1 MATVNPSGAIVAPV
15 YRNPLGASAYIQEPL
30 YKLADLLGD
39 VKAWARHQRMDDLV
53 QAMTEAQ
60 ALAGCIGAEVH
71 HG

>member
-1 MATVNPSGAIVAPV
+1 MATANGSAVGVTPMESTRRNGA
-15 YRNPLGASAYIQEPL
+15 PLSA
-30 YKLADLLGD
+30 LADLLGD

-60 ALAGCIGAEVH
+60 ALAGRIGAEVR

>member
-1 MATVNPSGAIVAPV
+1 MATANGSAVGVTPMESTRRNGA
-15 YRNPLGASAYIQEPL
+15 PLNA
-30 YKLADLLGD
+30 LADLLGD

-60 ALAGCIGAEVH
+60 ALAGRIGAEVH

>member
-1 MATVNPSGAIVAPV
+1 MATANRSAGIAPAIP
-15 YRNPLGASAYIQEPL
+15 RQLGAQRRPARQ
-30 YKLADLLGD
+30 LADLLGD

-60 ALAGCIGAEVH
+60 ALAGRIGAEVR

>member
-1 MATVNPSGAIVAPV
+1 MATANRSAAIAPAIP
-15 YRNPLGASAYIQEPL
+15 RQLGAQRRPARQ
-30 YKLADLLGD
+30 LADLLGD

-60 ALAGCIGAEVH
+60 ALAGRIGAEVR